1 MGALAERALTAGIR
15 AAIARTEPAPP
26 LIIAESTPGTRL
38 PQVALPDPWPR
49 CMITIRDPIPDTDKR
64 AAP

>member
-1 MGALAERALTAGIR
+1 MSAFTERALTAGIR

-26 LIIAESTPGTRL
+26 LIIAESTPGTPL
-38 PQVALPDPWPR
+38 PRWALPDPGPR